1 MVRLGI
7 ELGLNHD
14 PTAQNIFDES
24 ECQLR
29 IRLWGI
35 VLVHDRGTSLLL
47 GRPLAISP
55 NDTNTPHPMRPKS
68 VRPDLSEHFTF
79 SHPIAQIQADIINS
93 LYSPHGQSA
102 DSTMRHTNRI
112 VKSMIEFRRQLP
124 ERYKRYFGGTAD
136 WSLEEKTKLVQ
147 DITEDEGLTLLKIGI
162 ARILLLRALFS
173 NKELE
178 FSQRH
183 KALLDG
189 ELTIPECFEPF
200 IDLDLQRSWYH
211 TTSSSYIIS
220 CSASPT
226 YHSLSR
232 QFLCTS
238 QPWLSYS
245 DTCPVATRLHVK
257 SRSRTSGWH
266 STCSHR
272 SVGAGNAGR

>member
-1 MVRLGI
+1 MVRLSI

-14 PTAQNIFDES
+14 PTVQNIFDES

-68 VRPDLSEHFTF
+68 VRPDLSEHFLL

-124 ERYKRYFGGTAD
+124 ERYKRYFGGTTD

-147 DITEDEGLTLLKIGI
+147 DITDDEGLTLLKIGI

-189 ELTIPECFEPF
+189 ELTIPERFKPF
-200 IDLDLQRSWYH
+200 H
-211 TTSSSYIIS
+211 
-220 CSASPT
+220 
-226 YHSLSR
+226 
-232 QFLCTS
+232 
-238 QPWLSYS
+238 
-245 DTCPVATRLHVK
+245 
-257 SRSRTSGWH
+257 
-266 STCSHR
+266 
-272 SVGAGNAGR
+272 

>member
-1 MVRLGI
+1 MVRLSI

-14 PTAQNIFDES
+14 PTVQNIFDES

-68 VRPDLSEHFTF
+68 ARPDLSEHFLL

-93 LYSPHGQSA
+93 LYSPLGQSA

-124 ERYKRYFGGTAD
+124 ERYKRYFGGTTD
-136 WSLEEKTKLVQ
+136 WTLEEKTKLVQ
-147 DITEDEGLTLLKIGI
+147 DITDDEGLTLLKIGI

-189 ELTIPECFEPF
+189 ELAIPECFQPF
-200 IDLDLQRSWYH
+200 H
-211 TTSSSYIIS
+211 
-220 CSASPT
+220 
-226 YHSLSR
+226 
-232 QFLCTS
+232 
-238 QPWLSYS
+238 
-245 DTCPVATRLHVK
+245 
-257 SRSRTSGWH
+257 
-266 STCSHR
+266 
-272 SVGAGNAGR
+272 

>member
-14 PTAQNIFDES
+14 PTTQNIFDDS

-47 GRPLAISP
+47 GRPLAIGP
-55 NDTNTPHPMRPKS
+55 NDTNTPHPARPKTS
-68 VRPDLSEHFTF
+68 RPDVSEHFLL
-79 SHPIAQIQADIINS
+79 SSPIAQIQADIINS

-102 DSTMRHTNRI
+102 DSIMRHATRV
-112 VKSMIEFRRQLP
+112 VKSLVEFRRQLP

-178 FSQRH
+178 FPQRH

-189 ELTIPECFEPF
+189 ELTAAEYALE
-200 IDLDLQRSWYH
+200 
-211 TTSSSYIIS
+211 
-220 CSASPT
+220 
-226 YHSLSR
+226 SLS
-232 QFLCTS
+232 FTWIS
-238 QPWLSYS
+238 S
-245 DTCPVATRLHVK
+245 DRGITQHHR
-257 SRSRTSGWH
+257 RS
-266 STCSHR
+266 
-272 SVGAGNAGR
+272 

>member
-14 PTAQNIFDES
+14 PTTQNIFDAT

-35 VLVHDRGTSLLL
+35 VLVHDRGTSILL

-55 NDTNTPHPMRPKS
+55 NDTNTPHPVRPKS
-68 VRPDLSEHFTF
+68 SRLDVSEHFLL

-102 DSTMRHTNRI
+102 DSTVRHATRI
-112 VKSMIEFRRQLP
+112 VKSMVEFRRQLP
-124 ERYKRYFGGTAD
+124 DKYKRYFGGTVE

-147 DITEDEGLTLLKIGI
+147 EITEDEGLTLLKIGI

-173 NKELE
+173 NKDLD

-189 ELTIPECFEPF
+189 ELTVSNPLSRV
-200 IDLDLQRSWYH
+200 IDLDLQRSLYH
-211 TTSSSYIIS
+211 TIS
-220 CSASPT
+220 
-226 YHSLSR
+226 L
-232 QFLCTS
+232 
-238 QPWLSYS
+238 
-245 DTCPVATRLHVK
+245 
-257 SRSRTSGWH
+257 
-266 STCSHR
+266 
-272 SVGAGNAGR
+272 

>member
-14 PTAQNIFDES
+14 PTTQNIFNES

-35 VLVHDRGTSLLL
+35 VLVHDRGTSILL

-55 NDTNTPHPMRPKS
+55 NDTNTPHPMRPKPS
-68 VRPDLSEHFTF
+68 RSDVSEHFLL

-102 DSTMRHTNRI
+102 DSTVRQATRI
-112 VKSMIEFRRQLP
+112 VKILVEFRRQLP
-124 ERYKRYFGGTAD
+124 DRYKRYFGGTED
-136 WSLEEKTKLVQ
+136 WTLEERTKLVQ

-173 NKELE
+173 NKDLD
-178 FSQRH
+178 FQQRH

-189 ELTIPECFEPF
+189 ELTVSKYYF
-200 IDLDLQRSWYH
+200 Y
-211 TTSSSYIIS
+211 
-220 CSASPT
+220 
-226 YHSLSR
+226 
-232 QFLCTS
+232 
-238 QPWLSYS
+238 
-245 DTCPVATRLHVK
+245 
-257 SRSRTSGWH
+257 SRSLIFNLSDRGITQH
-266 STCSHR
+266 HR
-272 SVGAGNAGR
+272 SA